1 MPSSHLFPL
10 QRILTASPSLRRLNR
25 PNRPRPSPEFPGQVN
40 GALHG
45 RKDKNARETGL
56 VWLID
61 YLDEVCNK
69 RSRFPLL
76 RSPQLVASQMPSD
89 VSENRLSKLREI
101 WRDPIAV
108 AHHPDPLKL
117 MGLSQRGCSTGNH
130 RSAIPLQ

>member
-25 PNRPRPSPEFPGQVN
+25 PNRPRPSPEFPSQVN
-40 GALHG
+40 NTLHG

-69 RSRFPLL
+69 RSRFPFL
-76 RSPQLVASQMPSD
+76 RSTQLVASQMPSD

-130 RSAIPLQ
+130 RSATPLQ